1 MPGNHENTIQYDPA
15 LSTEE
20 LAKKFSEL
28 GVKKANTEMWE
39 LLVLGVLAGLYIG
52 FGSHIFLVALEQGM
66 GRIMGG
72 AVFGVGLVLV
82 VVAGAELFTG
92 NILMIIGSLLSL
104 FSAKKILKNWIT
116 VYIGNFIGSVLFAFL
131 IWKSGLLGTPEHLT
145 GVGTIAVKVSLS
157 KLDLPFIEAF
167 IRGIF
172 CNMLVILAIIMA
184 TISKD
189 IISKI
194 FSCILPIMVFVAC
207 GFEHC
212 VANMSIISMGLFASG
227 TTAVKFFSMFNN
239 LIPVTLGNLVGG
251 ILILVVHPKRIRQFL
266 YLLRHRK
273 SIKSS

>member
-1 MPGNHENTIQYDPA
+1 MSGNHENTIQYDPA

-66 GRIMGG
+66 GKIMGG

-131 IWKSGLLGTPEHLT
+131 VWKSGLLGAPEHLT
-145 GVGTIAVKVSLS
+145 GVGAIAVKVSLS
-157 KLDLPFIEAF
+157 KLDLPFTEAF

-227 TTAVKFFSMFNN
+227 TTVVEFFSMFNN

>member
-1 MPGNHENTIQYDPA
+1 MQFNHEKIFQYDPA

-28 GVKKANTEMWE
+28 GIKKANTEIWE

-52 FGSHIFLVALEQGM
+52 FGSHLFLVALDQGM
-66 GRIMGG
+66 GKIVGG

-104 FSAKKILKNWIT
+104 FSPAKILRNWIT
-116 VYIGNFIGSVLFAFL
+116 VYVGNFIGSILFAYL
-131 IWKSGLLGTPEHLT
+131 VWKSGLLGAPESLT
-145 GVGTIAVKVSLS
+145 GVGTAAVKATITKMDLS
-157 KLDLPFIEAF
+157 FSQAF

-194 FSCILPIMVFVAC
+194 FCCILPIMAFVAC

-212 VANMSIISMGLFASG
+212 VANMTIISMGMFANG
-227 TTAVKFFSMFNN
+227 TAGAKFLTMFHN

-251 ILILVVHPKRIRQFL
+251 IFILVGHPKRIRQL
-266 YLLRHRK
+266 MYLFRHRHA
-273 SIKSS
+273 IKSK

>member
-1 MPGNHENTIQYDPA
+1 MSGNHENTIQYDPA

-131 IWKSGLLGTPEHLT
+131 IWKSGLLGAPEHLT
-145 GVGTIAVKVSLS
+145 GVGAIAVKVALS
-157 KLDLPFIEAF
+157 KLELPFIEAF

-172 CNMLVILAIIMA
+172 CNILVILAIIMA

-194 FSCILPIMVFVAC
+194 FSCILPIMIFVAC

-227 TTAVKFFSMFNN
+227 TTTVKFFSMFNN

>member
-1 MPGNHENTIQYDPA
+1 MPANHEKIIQYDPA

-20 LAKKFSEL
+20 LAKKFSESGL
-28 GVKKANTEMWE
+28 KKANTEIWE

-52 FGSHIFLVALEQGM
+52 FGSQIFLVALDQGM
-66 GRIMGG
+66 GRIAGG

-104 FSAKKILKNWIT
+104 FSPAKILRNWIT
-116 VYIGNFIGSVLFAFL
+116 VYIGNFIGSILFAYL
-131 IWKSGLLGTPEHLT
+131 IWKSGLLGAPESLT
-145 GVGTIAVKVSLS
+145 GVGTIAVKAATA
-157 KLDLPFIEAF
+157 KLALPFGQAF
-167 IRGIF
+167 VRGIF

-184 TISKD
+184 TIAKD

-194 FSCILPIMVFVAC
+194 FCCILPIMIFVAC

-212 VANMSIISMGLFASG
+212 VANMTIISMGLFASG
-227 TTAVKFFSMFNN
+227 TAGAKFFSMFNN

-251 ILILVVHPKRIRQFL
+251 ILILVGHPKRIRQFL
-266 YLLRHRK
+266 YLIKHRTE
-273 SIKSS
+273 IKAR